1 MSKGKEDLDII
12 ISAQNGDEDAWRNLV
27 TRYSRLVWSATYG
40 YGFSDADRE
49 DIVQEVFV
57 KLIKSIKGYDPSR
70 ASFSTFVTTITKH
83 TCIDK
88 IRKPPVPE
96 VIFEPEKLAK
106 IPSPEKEGWDDEDIQ
121 NKVKILRQ
129 VMDKELTSEQKLV
142 ITLFY
147 YKRCSHRQIAEIM
160 NRNEHWVKNTL
171 HRTRRYL
178 RGVLTEHFS
187 K

>member
-1 MSKGKEDLDII
+1 MSKGKEDLDVIM
-12 ISAQNGDEDAWRNLV
+12 SAQKGNEEAWSDLV
-27 TRYSRLVWSATYG
+27 TRYSKRVWYATYG

-70 ASFSTFVTTITKH
+70 ASFSTFVTAITKH

-106 IPSPEKEGWDDEDIQ
+106 IPSSEKEGGDDENIQ

-129 VMDKELTSEQKLV
+129 VMDKELTSEAIEQYKNAYSLEPLSGIAYRIAYCYDKLELEELRDDWNGK
-142 ITLFY
+142 I
-147 YKRCSHRQIAEIM
+147 EGED
-160 NRNEHWVKNTL
+160 RN
-171 HRTRRYL
+171 
-178 RGVLTEHFS
+178 
-187 K
+187 